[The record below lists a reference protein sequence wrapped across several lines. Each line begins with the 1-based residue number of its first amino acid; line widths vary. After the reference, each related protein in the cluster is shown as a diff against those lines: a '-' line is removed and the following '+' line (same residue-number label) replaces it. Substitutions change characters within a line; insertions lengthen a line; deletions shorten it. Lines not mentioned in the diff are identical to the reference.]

1 VYFNKSPSIGTVV
14 VEVGASVV
22 VVVVEVVVVGASVVV
37 VEVVVVGASV
47 VVVEVVVVGGVVVE
61 VVVVGGVVV
70 VSNAFSTASSM
81 IASTSSSLG
90 PQATISKKKI
100 LKISS

>member
-1 VYFNKSPSIGTVV
+1 MYFNKSPSIGTVV

-22 VVVVEVVVVGASVVV
+22 VVVVE
-37 VEVVVVGASV
+37 
-47 VVVEVVVVGGVVVE
+47 VGGVVVE